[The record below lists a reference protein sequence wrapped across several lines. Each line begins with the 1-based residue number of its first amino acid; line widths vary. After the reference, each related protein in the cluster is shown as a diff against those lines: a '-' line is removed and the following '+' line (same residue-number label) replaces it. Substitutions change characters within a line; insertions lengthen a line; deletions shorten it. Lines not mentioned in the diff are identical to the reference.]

1 MSIVETIGTALGLLL
16 LALMA
21 LAPLLVALNDRFPVR
36 ARRAA
41 APKIARQGARMAA
54 V

>member
-16 LALMA
+16 LTLMA
-21 LAPLLVALNDRFPVR
+21 LTPLLVTLNDRFPVR
-36 ARRAA
+36 ARRVA
-41 APKIARQGARMAA
+41 APKIARQATRIAA